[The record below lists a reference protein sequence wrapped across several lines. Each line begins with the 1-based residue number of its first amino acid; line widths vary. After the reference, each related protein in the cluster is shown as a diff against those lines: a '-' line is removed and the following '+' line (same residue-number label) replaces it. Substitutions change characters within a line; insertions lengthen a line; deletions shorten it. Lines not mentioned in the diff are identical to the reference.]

1 MPLFV
6 WHHVLTLAPIS
17 LLELVGTC
25 CRNMSFFLLNK
36 GQMLGFP
43 GQLLVVFAAAHECQ
57 AVFFFRLNL
66 GEIQIF
72 PGEIQ
77 IFLEEIHSFLGEIQ
91 RFR

>member
-1 MPLFV
+1 
-6 WHHVLTLAPIS
+6 
-17 LLELVGTC
+17 
-25 CRNMSFFLLNK
+25 
-36 GQMLGFP
+36 MLGFP

-57 AVFFFRLNL
+57 AFFFFRLNL